1 MAEQYSY
8 GKAPKFP
15 LTSQETTANSGAITQ
30 GGDYRL
36 FYEGGSEGGISI
48 VEVDGFVRTTRTR
61 AGTLG
66 LWHTTPTTLS
76 TRTSST
82 SSV

>member
-15 LTSQETTANSGAITQ
+15 LTSGAITQ